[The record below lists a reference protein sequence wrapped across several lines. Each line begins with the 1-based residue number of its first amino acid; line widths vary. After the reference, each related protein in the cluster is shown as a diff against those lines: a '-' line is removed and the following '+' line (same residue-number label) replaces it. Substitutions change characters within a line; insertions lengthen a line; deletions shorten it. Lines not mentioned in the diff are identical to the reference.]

1 MNLIA
6 CMKRMGS
13 CFKRTHYKK
22 AFQIYFHVTVP
33 NIKLSITMIIII
45 MIMIVFNKEKI
56 KKWILK
62 NFMILFELA
71 F

>member
-45 MIMIVFNKEKI
+45 MIMIVFN
-56 KKWILK
+56 ILIIYCTK
-62 NFMILFELA
+62 CFIDDE
-71 F
+71 